1 MRLEFQNKLS
11 KLEQQS
17 LNASMNRH
25 FIFNALN
32 SIQYYINT
40 SDTKSAN
47 KYLSRFAKLIRKNLD
62 SSYHEDGMVALSD
75 EIERLKLYLDLESMR
90 FIDRFDY
97 AIEIEDEIG
106 RASCR
111 ERV

>member
-1 MRLEFQNKLS
+1 
-11 KLEQQS
+11 
-17 LNASMNRH
+17 MNRH
-25 FIFNALN
+25 FIFNSLN

-97 AIEIEDEIG
+97 AIEIERSEEHTSELQS
-106 RASCR
+106 RPHLVCR
-111 ERV
+111 LLLEK